1 MRDRLVITITDFN
14 GSKHYNAHQIIK
26 KIAFAVVML
35 TVATLII
42 GFIIITMLA
51 DNVENLT
58 TKKDQLALLNTEYNQ
73 RISGLNSQIQQKT
86 SELQN
91 FSDDLE
97 SIESL
102 IGLADDIDLPLQK
115 RVDLAKINSVH
126 KHHMLNSIPNGSPL
140 KKFKITG
147 NFGWRNHPVLNK
159 KKFHK
164 GIDLKASR
172 KTAIFAPAD
181 GVVSY
186 IGFQKKSGFGKLLV
200 LTHNYGFKTYYAH
213 LSKIPVKLGQII
225 TKGQQIALSGNTGRS
240 SGPHLHYEVRYIGVS
255 IDPINFIKWD
265 LNNYESIFK
274 TTTGIQWQ
282 SLVEMITKN
291 QQHL

>member
-35 TVATLII
+35 ILATFVI
-42 GFIIITMLA
+42 GFIIISMLA

-58 TKKDQLALLNTEYNQ
+58 TKQGQLTLLNSEYNQ

-97 SIESL
+97 NIESL
-102 IGLADDIDLPLQK
+102 IGLAEDNDLSLQK
-115 RVDLAKINSVH
+115 RVDLAKISSVQ
-126 KHHMLNSIPNGSPL
+126 KNHMLNSIPNGSPL
-140 KKFKITG
+140 KKFKING

-181 GVVSY
+181 GIVSY
-186 IGFQKKSGFGKLLV
+186 IGFQKKSGFGKLLI

-213 LSKIPVKLGQII
+213 LNTIPVKLGQVIM
-225 TKGQQIALSGNTGRS
+225 KGQQIALSGNTGRS

-265 LNNYESIFK
+265 LKNYESIFK